1 MAKFRLNWL
10 TGKQEEVEGDNAA
23 DAMNRAG
30 YGAGA
35 VRALDFYEEW
45 DKYKYTFEDG
55 SNVEGEGYGIK
66 DTFISLGYTVEEYD
80 NLEMQ
85 ERIK

>member
-1 MAKFRLNWL
+1 MKNFRLNWL
-10 TGKQEEVEGDNAA
+10 TGKQEEGKGDSAA

-30 YGAGA
+30 YGSGA
-35 VRALDFYEEW
+35 VKALDFFEEW

-55 SNVEGEGYGIK
+55 STIEGEGYGIK
-66 DTFISLGYTVEEYD
+66 DTFIELGYTDEDYN

-85 ERIK
+85 EII